1 METQDTGK
9 TYINGKPIEDPIKY
23 LFAPPEELPV
33 EATEAHPE
41 DLVDTP
47 FMQKVLK
54 ANEARKAF
62 IERMIDSWDEE
73 AKSNNAESERQ

>member
-1 METQDTGK
+1 MNTPNNSK
-9 TYINGKPIEDPIKY
+9 NYLNSKLIEDPIEY
-23 LFAPPEELPV
+23 LFAPPEEPPV
-33 EATEAHPE
+33 EATEIYPK

-54 ANEARKAF
+54 ANEVRKAF
-62 IERMIDSWDEE
+62 IERMVDSWHEE